1 MHVVPSPTKSIK
13 FILFLFE
20 NCYSGKKTLA
30 NYQFEDGQKT
40 SIYDDIVPGILALVS
55 TKKQKVI

>member
-55 TKKQKVI
+55 T